1 MEVPQIARPI
11 EAISFESH
19 AARLISKLPAKRGG
33 QSHWCSTRTTG
44 FRPYFVQSRLR
55 IENGFK
61 PRPEDVILATNPKC
75 GTTWLKALAF
85 TVINRFRFLEQ
96 WTLLEPLSRV
106 LEESIEKPDNVL
118 FLKYEDMTLEPT
130 KYVIRLATFLGAPFS
145 IKEIEDGI
153 PEEVVRLCSFE
164 KPSSLSTNQTGE
176 FARLGNIVI
185 EKSSYFRKG
194 KVGDWVN
201 HMREEMGR
209 KLNCIVEEK
218 LKGSGLVL

>member
-1 MEVPQIARPI
+1 ME
-11 EAISFESH
+11 
-19 AARLISKLPAKRGG
+19 
-33 QSHWCSTRTTG
+33 STFDMFTEG
-44 FRPYFVQSRLR
+44 FSS
-55 IENGFK
+55 NGPFW
-61 PRPEDVILATNPKC
+61 NHC
-75 GTTWLKALAF
+75 
-85 TVINRFRFLEQ
+85 LEY
-96 WTLLEPLSRV
+96 WR
-106 LEESIEKPDNVL
+106 ESIAKPDNVL

-153 PEEVVRLCSFE
+153 PEEVVGLCSFE

-194 KVGDWVN
+194 KVGDRVN
-201 HMREEMGR
+201 HMSEEEMGR

-218 LKGSGLVL
+218 LRPCLDTLKILSFFTLSLSHQFLAVCMEH